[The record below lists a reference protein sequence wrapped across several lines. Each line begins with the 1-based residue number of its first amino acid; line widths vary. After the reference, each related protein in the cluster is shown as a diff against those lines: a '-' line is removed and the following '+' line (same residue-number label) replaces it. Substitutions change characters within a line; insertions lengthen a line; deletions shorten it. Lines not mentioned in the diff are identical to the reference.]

1 MRKIFLSLSLI
12 LFVFLLSRLFLEPRD
27 IYIKLFWID
36 IPMHILGGFVWG
48 YLFININNY
57 FKFNFKI
64 KHILLLFLVIALV
77 WEAREVIIEVTNL
90 NIFDFRYG
98 IPDTVKDLIDGLLG
112 AFLACKI
119 FYSHRRLS
127 K

>member
-1 MRKIFLSLSLI
+1 MRKIFLSLLLI
-12 LFVFLLSRLFLEPRD
+12 LFVFLFSRLVLEPRD

-48 YLFININNY
+48 YLFINLNNY
-57 FKFNFKI
+57 FKFDFKI
-64 KHILLLFLVIALV
+64 KHILFFVLLIAII
-77 WEAREVIIEVTNL
+77 WEIFELYNGTSNLIIGDLRN
-90 NIFDFRYG
+90 G

-112 AFLACKI
+112 GFLACKI